1 MSIKSLILNNYM
13 ASVIIKDLNRLP
25 KNKDYTYV
33 DLELDLKLN
42 YTKTNPLNNFREQRD
57 IVADYDINAIK
68 NSIFNIFTTI
78 PGQKILNP
86 IFGINIFQFLFTGI
100 TERNAQLLGE
110 TILRGIAR
118 FEPRV
123 SIDRIDITPDSEENQ
138 YDVKLILSVP
148 SLNIK
153 GLEVKSTLAE
163 SGYYFN

>member
-1 MSIKSLILNNYM
+1 MSIKSVILNNYM
-13 ASVIIKDLNRLP
+13 ASVVIKDLNRLP
-25 KNKDYTYV
+25 NNREYTYV
-33 DLELDLKLN
+33 DLELDLKID
-42 YTKTNPLNNFREQRD
+42 YTKTNPLNNFKEQRD

-100 TERNAQLLGE
+100 NDKNAQLLGE
-110 TILRGIAR
+110 TILRGITR

-123 SIDRIDITPDSEENQ
+123 TVDRIDITPDIENQ
-138 YDVKLILSVP
+138 QYEVNLILSVP

>member
-1 MSIKSLILNNYM
+1 MSIKSVILNNYM

-25 KNKDYTYV
+25 KNREYTYV
-33 DLELDLKLN
+33 DLELDLKID
-42 YTKTNPLNNFREQRD
+42 YTKTNPLNNFKEQRD

-86 IFGINIFQFLFTGI
+86 VFGINLFEFLFTGI
-100 TERNAQLLGE
+100 TVENAQLLGD
-110 TILRGIAR
+110 TILRGITR

-123 SIDRIDITPDSEENQ
+123 TIDKINITPDIANQ
-138 YDVKLILSVP
+138 QYEINMILSVP
-148 SLNIK
+148 TLNIK

>member
-1 MSIKSLILNNYM
+1 M
-13 ASVIIKDLNRLP
+13 ASVVIKDLNRLP
-25 KNKDYTYV
+25 INREYTYV
-33 DLELDLKLN
+33 DLEFDLSIN
-42 YTKTNPLNNFREQRD
+42 YTKTNPLNNFKEQKD

-86 IFGINIFQFLFTGI
+86 VFGINLFEFLFTGI
-100 TERNAQLLGE
+100 TVENAQLLGD
-110 TILRGIAR
+110 TILRGITR

-123 SIDRIDITPDSEENQ
+123 TVDKINITPDIANQ
-138 YDVKLILSVP
+138 QYEINMILSIP
-148 SLNIK
+148 TLNIK